1 MFSPRLHE
9 VWSREQP
16 LLSPSPSPAVAA
28 VAAVVAAVAAAVAA
42 LACLDGLVPLVL
54 PFLVEL
60 LLLLQS
66 FFLNKRQE
74 LSNKKCLSEELK
86 ENSQFSL

>member
-1 MFSPRLHE
+1 MFSPRLQE

-16 LLSPSPSPAVAA
+16 LLSPSPS
-28 VAAVVAAVAAAVAA
+28 AAVAAAVAVAVAVAAAAA
-42 LACLDGLVPLVL
+42 LACFDGLVPLVL

-66 FFLNKRQE
+66 FLNKRQE
-74 LSNKKCLSEELK
+74 LFNKKTTFPK
-86 ENSQFSL
+86 

>member
-1 MFSPRLHE
+1 MFSPRLQE

-28 VAAVVAAVAAAVAA
+28 AAVVAAVAAAAA
-42 LACLDGLVPLVL
+42 LAACFDGLVPLVL

-60 LLLLQS
+60 LLLSKS
-66 FFLNKRQE
+66 FFIIKGKNCLTRQVLSIRIERKRP
-74 LSNKKCLSEELK
+74 
-86 ENSQFSL
+86 F